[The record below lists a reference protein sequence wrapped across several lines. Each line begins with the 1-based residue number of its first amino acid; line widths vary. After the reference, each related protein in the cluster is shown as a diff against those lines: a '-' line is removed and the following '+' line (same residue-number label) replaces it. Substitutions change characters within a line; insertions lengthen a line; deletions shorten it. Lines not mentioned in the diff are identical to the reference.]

1 MAASPATMVPPP
13 GPLPMGTIDPSGY
26 IHSPYTNSAFK
37 VENLTDGQ
45 VLHDPVTG
53 QLFVVYV
60 AKTPAAPAPPS
71 APPTPPALAPP
82 PTPSTPTGP
91 IPAPTPTATALPMG
105 KLDPFG
111 YVHSP
116 FSTFLFKVQNGNYAQ
131 VFRDPFTGQSFG
143 VRVVPAAPALASDKV
158 ID

>member
-1 MAASPATMVPPP
+1 
-13 GPLPMGTIDPSGY
+13 MGTIDPSGY

-53 QLFVVYV
+53 QLFVAYV
-60 AKTPAAPAPPS
+60 NKTPATPVPAS
-71 APPTPPALAPP
+71 VNPTPPTQATP

-91 IPAPTPTATALPMG
+91 IPAPSPTTALPMG
-105 KLDPFG
+105 KLDQFG

-143 VRVVPAAPALASDKV
+143 VRAVPAAPSLASAPV

>member
-1 MAASPATMVPPP
+1 
-13 GPLPMGTIDPSGY
+13 MGTIDPSGY
-26 IHSPYTNSAFK
+26 IHSPYTASAFR

-45 VLHDPVTG
+45 VMHDPVTG

-60 AKTPAAPAPPS
+60 NKTPATPVAPS
-71 APPTPPALAPP
+71 ANPTPPAQATP

-91 IPAPTPTATALPMG
+91 IPAPTTMTLPLG
-105 KLDPFG
+105 KLDAFG